1 MFSGPTASAVPVNPE
16 PVVARAQALGLDLQ
30 RVPRHIAFIMDGNG
44 RWAKRQGLARTLGHR
59 AGVKVVRELVEA
71 CRAIGVQVMTVYAF
85 STENWRRPGEEVN
98 FLMRLFDEVIRTELR
113 DLAANGVRMR
123 FIGET
128 TGLAPKLIEIM
139 RDAEAETAAN
149 AGLILNVAI
158 NYGGRNEILRAVNR
172 LATAVQEGRIAPGSI
187 DAGLFESCLDT
198 AGQPD
203 PDLIVR
209 TGGDSR
215 LSNYLLWQMA
225 YAEIHVTETMWP
237 DFGEAG
243 LFQALLDYQRRDRRF
258 GGV

>member
-1 MFSGPTASAVPVNPE
+1 VHTDPI
-16 PVVARAQALGLDLQ
+16 VARALALGLDLQ
-30 RVPRHIAFIMDGNG
+30 RLPKHVAFIMDGNG
-44 RWAKRQGLARTLGHR
+44 RWASRLGHQRTFGHR
-59 AGVKVVRELVEA
+59 AGVKVVRELVET

-98 FLMRLFDEVIRTELR
+98 FLMRLFQEVIRNELR
-113 DLAANGVRMR
+113 ELASNGVRMR

-128 TGLAPKLIEIM
+128 DGLAPKLIEIM
-139 RDAEAETAAN
+139 REAEADTAGN
-149 AGLILNVAI
+149 GDLILNVAI
-158 NYGGRNEILRAVNR
+158 NYGGRSEILRAVNR
-172 LATAVQEGRIAPGSI
+172 IAEGVQAGTIVPGSV
-187 DAGLFESCLDT
+187 DDSLFASYLDT

-225 YAEIHVTETMWP
+225 YAEIYVTETMWP

-243 LFQALLDYQRRDRRF
+243 LFQALADYQGRDRRF
-258 GGV
+258 GAV